1 MRRLHNLGLFSY
13 WKEPRQFNCLRFFA
27 YCAWFFAAGL
37 SSSLAVLGFSL
48 PLCKK
53 VELVTQ
59 NRTFEYRHIKKVKLV
74 IRFYYYQSSINCK
87 SPVHRGKPLF
97 RSSPTQLFF
106 KRASRICRIAS
117 PTQLFSKRAS
127 RICRIASPTPLFCRK
142 AYDLLVSAHQTSTL
156 PFTSR
161 CLKLRI

>member
-1 MRRLHNLGLFSY
+1 MPDSQSRFIKLSERTEAVSLSSVLCSPRLVFRRRPQLFAC
-13 WKEPRQFNCLRFFA
+13 RAR
-27 YCAWFFAAGL
+27 FFAAGL

-97 RSSPTQLFF
+97 RSSPTQLF
-106 KRASRICRIAS
+106 
-117 PTQLFSKRAS
+117 SKRAS
-127 RICRIASPTPLFCRK
+127 RICRFASPTPLFCRK
-142 AYDLLVSAHQTSTL
+142 AYDLLVSVHQTSTL